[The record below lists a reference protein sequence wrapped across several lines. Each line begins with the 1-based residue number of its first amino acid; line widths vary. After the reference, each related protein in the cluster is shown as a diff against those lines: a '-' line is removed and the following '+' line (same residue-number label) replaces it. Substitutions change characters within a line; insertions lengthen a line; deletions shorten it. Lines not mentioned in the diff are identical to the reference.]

1 MKQLTTQ
8 AQGQAL
14 AEGLVVL
21 VLLCGLWAASTW
33 LFRLQDMALQV
44 SHASR
49 SVVFAATRGVDL
61 PAATDQVRERYFSGP
76 SHQWRARSG
85 ELWLREGRPELSIGL
100 HTLPVLSSYAQPGAG
115 AHGAAVMASSLGVGD
130 RVLTEAVVQLQPRAL
145 DTGTAPL
152 LIGKQSILVGAGHAA
167 DDVGVVHRVASSA
180 AAWSVA
186 TGASVATGQSLASL
200 LAPLDRGWSRAAA
213 DFDWL
218 SPWQGDVPAMHLNSL
233 DGSPG

>member
-1 MKQLTTQ
+1 MRRPTTR
-8 AQGQAL
+8 ARGQAL
-14 AEGLVVL
+14 AEGVVVL
-21 VLLCGLWAASTW
+21 VVLCGLWAASTW

-49 SVVFAATRGVDL
+49 SVAFAATRGGSL
-61 PAATDQVRERYFSGP
+61 FAATDQVRERYFSGP
-76 SHQWRARSG
+76 SHQWRTRSG
-85 ELWLREGRPELSIGL
+85 VSWLRAGRSELSVDID
-100 HTLPVLSSYAQPGAG
+100 TLPVLSPYAQPGAG
-115 AHGAAVMASSLGVGD
+115 AHGAGVLAASLGVGD

-167 DDVGVVHRVASSA
+167 DDVGVLHRVGSSA

-186 TGASVATGQSLASL
+186 AGSSVATGQALASV
-200 LAPLDRGWSRAAA
+200 LAPLDRGWSRTAP

-218 SPWQGDVPAMHLNSL
+218 SPWQGDVPAMHLDSSG
-233 DGSPG
+233 GSPG